1 MLNSEWVPAVA
12 AVVVTIVLGV
22 AAAIHR
28 RIRPSRQ
35 SAIRGVAVPSWPAVR
50 EASSVLTE
58 RDLRG
63 LRAEF
68 RVGTADSGIAAGLFV
83 ALLVDRR
90 WMRPTTFDVMA
101 SGLPANPV
109 GSLELLLTTEDPAEV
124 VDLMTSSGLTFLPPG
139 PEADVLWAEY
149 FR

>member
-1 MLNSEWVPAVA
+1 
-12 AVVVTIVLGV
+12 
-22 AAAIHR
+22 
-28 RIRPSRQ
+28 
-35 SAIRGVAVPSWPAVR
+35 VPSWPAVR

-68 RVGTADSGIAAGLFV
+68 RVGTAGSGIAAGLFV
-83 ALLVDRR
+83 ALLVERR
-90 WMRPTTFDVMA
+90 WRRPTAFTVLA

-109 GSLELLLTTEDPAEV
+109 GALELLLTTEDPAEV
-124 VDLMTSSGLTFLPPG
+124 VDLITRSGLTFLPPG
-139 PEADVLWAEY
+139 LEADVLWAEY